1 MNVPT
6 WRIGT
11 RLLLAQTL
19 VLVAA
24 IATAGLIAALA
35 GPPLFHAHM
44 NHADHAPDPSQRV
57 HVEDAYRTASAISL
71 GLAAVTA
78 LSIAFVVSWYL
89 TRRFQT
95 ALTNFITAAEEMS
108 SGRYEA
114 RVAVDSAGPELD
126 SLALAFNSMAGRL
139 SQTEKTRRRLLSDL
153 AHELRTPVAT
163 LAAYLE
169 GLDDGVARWNH
180 ETRCLFGDQV
190 RRLGRLADDI
200 DAVSHAEEG
209 RLDILRTPVAVGP
222 MVAAAVRS
230 HHVACRAKGVDLY
243 LDGGP
248 ALTIDAD
255 ESRLAQVL
263 SNLLHNAVRHTHA
276 GGKVSVRWQSSD
288 AAVAIS
294 VTDTGDGISAE
305 QLPHIFERFY
315 RGDLAH
321 GHEQGSGI
329 GLTISKA
336 IAEAHGGRLQAS
348 SHDPGTGATF
358 TLVVPAH
365 PQEGVT
371 STSTSM
377 TTKGD
382 PRE

>member
-169 GLDDGVARWNH
+169 GLDDGVARH
-180 ETRCLFGDQV
+180 H
-190 RRLGRLADDI
+190 LGQA
-200 DAVSHAEEG
+200 
-209 RLDILRTPVAVGP
+209 AVGQHHAP
-222 MVAAAVRS
+222 DVVIELAAHVELDAREDGAFLEHIDGREVGYGIQPAGESLVCHLSAIQNVAWP
-230 HHVACRAKGVDLY
+230 Y
-243 LDGGP
+243 LP
-248 ALTIDAD
+248 PT
-255 ESRLAQVL
+255 
-263 SNLLHNAVRHTHA
+263 
-276 GGKVSVRWQSSD
+276 
-288 AAVAIS
+288 
-294 VTDTGDGISAE
+294 
-305 QLPHIFERFY
+305 
-315 RGDLAH
+315 
-321 GHEQGSGI
+321 
-329 GLTISKA
+329 
-336 IAEAHGGRLQAS
+336 
-348 SHDPGTGATF
+348 
-358 TLVVPAH
+358 
-365 PQEGVT
+365 
-371 STSTSM
+371 
-377 TTKGD
+377 
-382 PRE
+382 

>member
-1 MNVPT
+1 M
-6 WRIGT
+6 
-11 RLLLAQTL
+11 
-19 VLVAA
+19 
-24 IATAGLIAALA
+24 
-35 GPPLFHAHM
+35 
-44 NHADHAPDPSQRV
+44 
-57 HVEDAYRTASAISL
+57 
-71 GLAAVTA
+71 
-78 LSIAFVVSWYL
+78 SWYL

-126 SLALAFNSMAGRL
+126 SLALAFSSMAGRL
-139 SQTEKTRRRLLSDL
+139 SQTEKDPTTTALGSRSW
-153 AHELRTPVAT
+153 LRTPVAT

-180 ETRCLFGDQV
+180 GPVASSAIKSGASVGSRMTSMPSLM
-190 RRLGRLADDI
+190 RR
-200 DAVSHAEEG
+200 G

-263 SNLLHNAVRHTHA
+263 SNLLHNAVRHTHT

-305 QLPHIFERFY
+305 QLPHIFERY

-329 GLTISKA
+329 GLTISKT
-336 IAEAHGGRLQAS
+336 IAGAHGGRLQA

-371 STSTSM
+371 STSTSA

-382 PRE
+382 PRR